1 MNRKIIWGVREFL
14 VTQLNHWAL
23 LPIALLLFGVT
34 QSFSECEEPNMWIWL
49 AMGFIPFAFYFLRVL
64 MRRFF
69 FLLVGHL
76 VVLVLLAFL
85 LSSMVSPARMI
96 YLFMGICYTIYSVVL
111 RLRKND
117 FLDSKVVMPLAVG
130 ISAGSALFLRYL
142 GCSKWDSLLLL
153 ALIAVFGL
161 YFFCSYLENYL
172 HFLIV
177 NESSTGHIPER
188 EILISGSRLMGIF
201 VLSSMAILFLASHL
215 EWLEVIVSLLR
226 EVLFVVLRLLLS
238 FLPKWE
244 SDTSPLESAPGSN
257 NTGMALP
264 ESGEPFFLWSVL
276 ETLFIIAILC
286 GLVALVIWL
295 LVRLISFIRER
306 MKWGRGIYTPQ
317 IWESVYDVRE
327 KCALEKTKKE
337 KEYSLFFR
345 MSARERIRRL
355 YRNHIENVSGRL
367 SRTSEHSEPLDPAL
381 RTARE
386 WGTLLGEEEL
396 ALLYEKARY
405 SNKDVT
411 AEELHRMKEVCK
423 KNARKI

>member
-1 MNRKIIWGVREFL
+1 MNRKIIFGVREFF

-34 QSFSECEEPNMWIWL
+34 QNISECEEPNMWIWL
-49 AMGFIPFAFYFLRVL
+49 AMGFLPFAFYFLRVF
-64 MRRFF
+64 MHRFF
-69 FLLVGHL
+69 FLLGGHL

-85 LSSMVSPARMI
+85 LSFMISPARMI

-117 FLDSKVVMPLAVG
+117 FLDAKVVMPLAVG
-130 ISAGSALFLRYL
+130 ISAVSAFFLRYM
-142 GCSKWDSLLLL
+142 GHSKWDSLLLL

-161 YFFCSYLENYL
+161 YFFTSYLESYL

-226 EVLFVVLRLLLS
+226 EGIFVVLRLILL

-244 SDTSPLESAPGSN
+244 SDTPPMESAPISEGA
-257 NTGMALP
+257 GMALS

-286 GLVALVIWL
+286 GLVALIIWL
-295 LVRLISFIRER
+295 LIRLVRFIRER
-306 MKWGRGIYTPQ
+306 MKWGRRIYTPQ
-317 IWESVYDVRE
+317 VWESVYDVRE
-327 KCALEKTKKE
+327 KCALEKKKKE
-337 KEYSLFFR
+337 EEHSLFFR
-345 MSARERIRRL
+345 MSVRERIRRL
-355 YRNHIENVSGRL
+355 YRNHIKNVSGRL
-367 SRTSEHSEPLDPAL
+367 SRAPEHRETSDPAL

-386 WGTLLGEEEL
+386 WGTILSEEEL
-396 ALLYEKARY
+396 APLYEKARY
-405 SNKDVT
+405 SSENVT
-411 AEELHRMKEVCK
+411 VEELRRMKEVCR
-423 KNARKI
+423 RKVIT